1 MAEFGGC
8 WTQAALTHSRRTVK
22 EYLLVIFQRRITG
35 VGYDIEWPPRSPYFT
50 SCDFFMWGSSKMQGL
65 HKATYIVGIDA
76 TYRAQVCIDR
86 NGIGMLEKK
95 YKKG

>member
-1 MAEFGGC
+1 
-8 WTQAALTHSRRTVK
+8 
-22 EYLLVIFQRRITG
+22 
-35 VGYDIEWPPRSPYFT
+35 
-50 SCDFFMWGSSKMQGL
+50 MQGL